1 MTKSLLAT
9 LATLGA
15 LLFTVPARAQG
26 RIVRVRLNDGAATL
40 NGNLPKDYTDRTFI
54 KGLAMYRNKIEDL
67 AGCLI
72 LLEDKDKA
80 SIIGQYVRA
89 GEPPLRN
96 QALSD
101 VLYNSKISATFKM
114 NGSYMVASVA
124 ATHSSIVELIVT
136 DINGVLVPETAI
148 PYLDICRAS
157 KNVAPELKKRIY
169 YIRSAKLTSVHSRA
183 FQEMSAE
190 TGLTGTVFSAG
201 GKVYASS
208 DQFKTDYVV
217 SVDLVSLTN
226 LLLTKNCDNVISS
239 NELAARQQADQARQ
253 QADRAEQERRQ
264 KEAELKSAKAEAE
277 EMKKKVAEIQE
288 TLKKQAHTTDEYRS
302 QVEAMR
308 RDLVAAQARVN
319 QVNIEFKQVENNTKV
334 VLANSEQQQQ
344 QQTQQAQ
351 ATGQPQLVQKSDVG
365 VISEVKNLSEDEVK
379 KMGFKE
385 VKP

>member
-1 MTKSLLAT
+1 MNKSLLAT
-9 LATLGA
+9 LATLVA

-89 GEPPLRN
+89 GEPPFKN

-101 VLYNSKISATFKM
+101 VLYSSKISAAFKM

-148 PYLDICRAS
+148 PYLDICRAA

-201 GKVYASS
+201 GKVYGSS

-277 EMKKKVAEIQE
+277 ELKKKVAEIQE
-288 TLKKQAHTTDEYRS
+288 TLKKQAHTTDEYKT

-344 QQTQQAQ
+344 TQQAAQ
-351 ATGQPQLVQKSDVG
+351 ATAPAPLVQKSDVG
-365 VISEVKNLSEDEVK
+365 VITEVKNLSEEEVK

>member
-1 MTKSLLAT
+1 MNTRLLAT
-9 LATLGA
+9 LLTAVV
-15 LLFTVPARAQG
+15 LLLSVPVARAQG

-67 AGCLI
+67 AGCLV
-72 LLEDKDKA
+72 LLEDRDKA
-80 SIIGQYVRA
+80 SIIGQFVKS
-89 GEPPLRN
+89 GEPPLKN
-96 QALSD
+96 VSLSD
-101 VLYNSKISATFKM
+101 VLYSSKISAAFKM

-124 ATHSSIVELIVT
+124 ATQSSIVELIVT
-136 DINGVLVPETAI
+136 DINGVLVPETSI
-148 PYLDICRAS
+148 PYLDICKAA

-183 FQEMSAE
+183 YQEIGAE
-190 TGLTGTVFSAG
+190 TGISGTVFSAA
-201 GKVYASS
+201 GKVYSSS

-226 LLLTKNCDNVISS
+226 LLLTRNCDNAISS
-239 NELAARQQADQARQ
+239 SELAARQQADQARQ

-264 KEAELKSAKAEAE
+264 KESELRTAKAEADDL
-277 EMKKKVAEIQE
+277 KKKVAEIQE
-288 TLKKQAHTTDEYRS
+288 TLKKQAHTTDEYKS
-302 QVEAMR
+302 QVEGLR
-308 RDLVAAQARVN
+308 RDLLTAQARVN

-334 VLANSEQQQQ
+334 VLANSEQQQ
-344 QQTQQAQ
+344 AQ
-351 ATGQPQLVQKSDVG
+351 AKAADDSKLVQKSDVG
-365 VISEVKNLSEDEVK
+365 VISEVKSLSEEEVK

>member
-1 MTKSLLAT
+1 MNTRLLAPLAT
-9 LATLGA
+9 LLVA
-15 LLFTVPARAQG
+15 LLFSASAARAQG
-26 RIVRVRLNDGAATL
+26 HIVRVRLNDGAATL

-80 SIIGQYVRA
+80 SIIGQFVKS
-89 GEPPLRN
+89 GEPPLKN
-96 QALSD
+96 VSLSD
-101 VLYNSKISATFKM
+101 VLYNSKISSGFKI
-114 NGSYMVASVA
+114 NGSYMIASVA
-124 ATHSSIVELIVT
+124 ASHSSIVELIVT
-136 DINGVLVPETAI
+136 DMNGVLVPETSI
-148 PYLDICRAS
+148 PYLDICKAA

-183 FQEMSAE
+183 YQEVSGE
-190 TGLTGTVFSAG
+190 SGITGTVFSAG
-201 GKVYASS
+201 GKVYSSS

-226 LLLTKNCDNVISS
+226 LLLTRNCDNFISS
-239 NELAARQQADQARQ
+239 SELAARQQADQARL
-253 QADRAEQERRQ
+253 QAERAEQERRQ
-264 KEAELKSAKAEAE
+264 KETELKTAKSEADE
-277 EMKKKVAEIQE
+277 LKKKVAEIQE
-288 TLKKQAHTTDEYRS
+288 TLKKQAHSTDEYKN
-302 QVEAMR
+302 QVDALR
-308 RDLVAAQARVN
+308 RDLLTAQARVN

-344 QQTQQAQ
+344 QAQ
-351 ATGQPQLVQKSDVG
+351 AKAPDDGKLVQKSDVG
-365 VISEVKNLSEDEVK
+365 VISEVKNLSEEEVK